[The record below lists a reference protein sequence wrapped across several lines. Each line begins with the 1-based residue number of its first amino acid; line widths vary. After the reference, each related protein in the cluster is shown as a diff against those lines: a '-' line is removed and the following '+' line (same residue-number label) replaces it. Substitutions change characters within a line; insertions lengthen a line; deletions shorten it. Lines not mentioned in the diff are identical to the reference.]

1 MASSPIDGSTQ
12 KRLNAVRLDL
22 WTGGMRGLI
31 FGVAAGYGSHKL
43 ARSLIKKKSQLNP
56 NTLVLSM
63 FVGGAV
69 FSYVGAVVYGKHSFS
84 YLTDMWATIN
94 TQGNSDSLS
103 NDDRATYRSLLR
115 KNDAEVIRD
124 FDKAFERRSEAIKR
138 AQQLKL
144 EEQQRK

>member
-1 MASSPIDGSTQ
+1 MSSSPIDGSTQ

-31 FGVAAGYGSHKL
+31 FGVVAGYGGHKV
-43 ARSLIKKKSQLNP
+43 ARALIKKKSQLNP

-63 FVGGAV
+63 FVGGTV

-84 YLTDMWATIN
+84 YLTDMWATVSTHN
-94 TQGNSDSLS
+94 DNDNLS
-103 NDDRATYRSLLR
+103 NSGNATYRSLLR

-124 FDKAFERRSEAIKR
+124 FDRAFERRAEAIKK
-138 AQQLKL
+138 AQQLQL
-144 EEQQRK
+144 QEQQKK